1 MDTKMLKNDQNCGAK
16 SGPNLIFLVRLDI
29 HTYFFINKLIFY
41 IRIYLGDEAYKYF
54 RKLREKY
61 RRETNKDKL
70 QERSG
75 SSQTKP
81 SNWIFKKHLEFL
93 SDAFKSRSVNSS
105 LEWDN
110 KEFNIEYLED
120 CVPEIFDLTQNSSDA
135 SSTSKSIEMPKLII
149 KSPPKK
155 KLTQEKHFEEIINTN
170 TQQLI
175 QALNANEDT
184 TPFDGV
190 IEFIKET
197 LKQQSESTRIL
208 LEKELMEITL
218 KYRYN
223 T

>member
-16 SGPNLIFLVRLDI
+16 SGPNLIFLGMK
-29 HTYFFINKLIFY
+29 HTNI
-41 IRIYLGDEAYKYF
+41 LGNYG
-54 RKLREKY
+54 RNTY

-81 SNWIFKKHLEFL
+81 SNWIFKKHLDFL

-110 KEFNIEYLED
+110 KEFNFEYLED

-135 SSTSKSIEMPKLII
+135 SSTTKSIEMPKLIL

-155 KLTQEKHFEEIINTN
+155 KLTQEKNFEEIINTN

-175 QALNANEDT
+175 QALNESEDKN
-184 TPFDGV
+184 PFDGV

-208 LEKELMEITL
+208 LKKELMEVTL